1 MKSLNTNTLAK
12 PSLPPVAQFSGAD
25 RDAFLEQLKEDFS
38 THEYMTENGETKI
51 FKTSI
56 NPEVEKMLSRVEL
69 IKYLVKE
76 RPIATLKPVQS
87 FKDKEQLRVEYA
99 KDIPLLLK
107 NLIATIFVSFHSG
120 NYKMGIELQAIE
132 DTFSEL
138 TEEEQYAL
146 YEFALINQC
155 YTSEQARA
163 YVVALIKFQKLFA
176 ARMKSTSIRKQL
188 SNRAS
193 NRRRSK
199 KRCVQL
205 VEALLKI
212 HSRILVVRV
221 DLGLIRDPA
230 KLQQLAISPNF
241 AQSEHDSE
249 FMQESFIRFYDAS
262 KHNQLKHALGY
273 ILRIEHTPTKGFHG
287 HLYYFF
293 NANDHREDITWGQY
307 IAEKWKVA
315 TNNLGTAFIC
325 NMKKDE
331 YRYRALG
338 TLEYTDHEM
347 LKNLKA
353 TFDYICKND
362 QYFAFTNGEQIRS
375 FRTSQIPKV
384 PDTKLGRP
392 RKFEQLNLLD
402 SDQSDDA
409 QEGGQ

>member
-76 RPIATLKPVQS
+76 RPIATLKPIQS

-107 NLIATIFVSFHSG
+107 NLIATIFVSVHSG

-138 TEEEQYAL
+138 TKEEQYAL

-205 VEALLKI
+205 VEALLNI

-241 AQSEHDSE
+241 AQPEHDSE
-249 FMQESFIRFYDAS
+249 LMQESLNRFYETS

-273 ILRIEHTPTKGFHG
+273 ILRIEHTPTKGFHC

-315 TNNLGTAFIC
+315 TNNLGTAYIC

>member
-1 MKSLNTNTLAK
+1 MKSLNNTAK
-12 PSLPPVAQFSGAD
+12 PTLLPVAQFSVAD

-38 THEYMTENGETKI
+38 THEYITENGKTEV
-51 FKTSI
+51 FRTSI
-56 NPEVEKMLSRVEL
+56 NPEIETLLSRVEFS
-69 IKYLVKE
+69 KYLMKE
-76 RPIATLKPVQS
+76 RPVATLKPVQS
-87 FKDKEQLRVEYA
+87 LKGKEQLRVEYA

-107 NLIATIFVSFHSG
+107 SLIATIFVSVHSG
-120 NYKMGIELQAIE
+120 NYKLGIELQAIE

-138 TEEEQYAL
+138 TKQEQYAL

-155 YTSEQARA
+155 YTSEQAQA
-163 YVVALIKFQKLFA
+163 YVAALIKFQKLFA
-176 ARMKSTSIRKQL
+176 TRMTSASIRKQL

-199 KRCVQL
+199 ERCVQL
-205 VEALLKI
+205 VETLLQI

-230 KLQQLAISPNF
+230 KLQERAIFPNF
-241 AQSEHDSE
+241 AQAEHDSQ

-325 NMKKDE
+325 NMKKNE

-338 TLEYTDHEM
+338 ILEYTDQEM
-347 LKNLKA
+347 LENLKA

-402 SDQSDDA
+402 SDQSDDT

>member
-1 MKSLNTNTLAK
+1 S
-12 PSLPPVAQFSGAD
+12 
-25 RDAFLEQLKEDFS
+25 
-38 THEYMTENGETKI
+38 
-51 FKTSI
+51 
-56 NPEVEKMLSRVEL
+56 
-69 IKYLVKE
+69 
-76 RPIATLKPVQS
+76 
-87 FKDKEQLRVEYA
+87 
-99 KDIPLLLK
+99 
-107 NLIATIFVSFHSG
+107 
-120 NYKMGIELQAIE
+120 
-132 DTFSEL
+132 
-138 TEEEQYAL
+138 
-146 YEFALINQC
+146 
-155 YTSEQARA
+155 
-163 YVVALIKFQKLFA
+163 
-176 ARMKSTSIRKQL
+176 
-188 SNRAS
+188 
-193 NRRRSK
+193 
-199 KRCVQL
+199 
-205 VEALLKI
+205 

-230 KLQQLAISPNF
+230 KLQQLAISTDF
-241 AQSEHDSE
+241 AQAEHDSE
-249 FMQESFIRFYDAS
+249 FLQESFIRFYDAS
-262 KHNQLKHALGY
+262 KHNQLKQALGY

-307 IAEKWKVA
+307 IAEKWRVA

-338 TLEYTDHEM
+338 ILEYTDHEM

-384 PDTKLGRP
+384 PATKLGRP

-409 QEGGQ
+409 EVGGQ

>member
-1 MKSLNTNTLAK
+1 MKSLNNTAK
-12 PSLPPVAQFSGAD
+12 PILPPIAQFSVAD

-38 THEYMTENGETKI
+38 THEYMTENGKIKI

-56 NPEVEKMLSRVEL
+56 NPEVEKMLSRVEF
-69 IKYLVKE
+69 IKYFEKE
-76 RPIATLKPVQS
+76 RPIATLKSVQS
-87 FKDKEQLRVEYA
+87 FKGKEQLRVEYA

-107 NLIATIFVSFHSG
+107 CQLTTIFVSAHSG
-120 NYKMGIELQAIE
+120 NYKMGIELQAFK
-132 DTFSEL
+132 DSFLEL
-138 TEEEQYAL
+138 SKEEQYTL
-146 YEFALINQC
+146 YEFSLINQC
-155 YTSEQARA
+155 YTSEQAQA
-163 YVVALIKFQKLFA
+163 YVAALIKFQKLFA
-176 ARMKSTSIRKQL
+176 IRMSSASIRKQL

-199 KRCVQL
+199 ERCVEL
-205 VEALLKI
+205 VETLLKI

-230 KLQQLAISPNF
+230 KLQQLAISTDF
-241 AQSEHDSE
+241 AQAEHDSE

-262 KHNQLKHALGY
+262 KHNQLKQALGY

-307 IAEKWKVA
+307 IAEKWRVA

-338 TLEYTDHEM
+338 ILEYTDHEM

-384 PDTKLGRP
+384 PATKLGRP
-392 RKFEQLNLLD
+392 CKFEQLNLLD

-409 QEGGQ
+409 QVGGQ

>member
-1 MKSLNTNTLAK
+1 MKSFNATAK
-12 PSLPPVAQFSGAD
+12 PSLPPIAQFSGAD

-38 THEYMTENGETKI
+38 TFEWTTENGNTKT

-56 NPEVEKMLSRVEL
+56 NHEVEKMISRIEL
-69 IKYLVKE
+69 IKFFQKQ
-76 RPIATLKPVQS
+76 RPIAILTPIKS
-87 FKDKEQLRVEYA
+87 FKGKEQLCVEYA
-99 KDIPLLLK
+99 KDVPLSLK
-107 NLIATIFVSFHSG
+107 CQLTTIFVSAHSG
-120 NYKMGIELQAIE
+120 NYKMGIELQAFE

-138 TEEEQYAL
+138 TKEEQYAL

-155 YTSEQARA
+155 YTSEQAQA
-163 YVVALIKFQKLFA
+163 YVRALIKFQKLFA
-176 ARMKSTSIRKQL
+176 VRIQSTSIRKQL

-199 KRCVQL
+199 ERCVQL
-205 VEALLKI
+205 VDTLLKI

-241 AQSEHDSE
+241 AQVEHDSG
-249 FMQESFIRFYDAS
+249 FIQESFIRFYDAS

-338 TLEYTDHEM
+338 ILEYTDHEM

-384 PDTKLGRP
+384 PATKLGRP

-409 QEGGQ
+409 QVGGQ